1 MSNTRSTINENNII
15 GLSDK
20 KIVNF
25 PLNTENIY
33 KNLSKNKMSRSQTN
47 IIENNNSEHKIYK

>member
-1 MSNTRSTINENNII
+1 MSNMRSTINENNII

-25 PLNTENIY
+25 PLNTKTIN
-33 KNLSKNKMSRSQTN
+33 KNLSKNKIYQTN
-47 IIENNNSEHKIYK
+47 IIENNNSNIYK